1 MCVCVCVCVC
11 LQEKILPPAELA
23 AISSFLRDKFAHL
36 FGEKVIKREV
46 RVCCVGSCMREVRWV
61 CYMGASVQEVER
73 RQAIEMERRREGV
86 EASQDTFARAQS
98 GARACTHWHARALA
112 RSP

>member
-1 MCVCVCVCVC
+1 VCVCVY

-46 RVCCVGSCMREVRWV
+46 RVGCVCISMREVRWV
-61 CYMGASVQEVER
+61 CCGCICAR
-73 RQAIEMERRREGV
+73 GRETAG
-86 EASQDTFARAQS
+86 D
-98 GARACTHWHARALA
+98 
-112 RSP
+112 